1 MLALVPKTQVRKDVR
16 RLSSSGLSSQKLVD
30 VIKTLQE
37 GKSLDAK
44 HRDHALTGPWKH
56 FRECHLQGDWL
67 LIYQKTETE
76 LILVRTG
83 FPSALFG

>member
-1 MLALVPKTQVRKDVR
+1 MLTLVPKTQFRKDVKK
-16 RLSSSGLSSQKLVD
+16 LPSAGLDFQKLVD
-30 VIKTLQE
+30 VIRTLQE
-37 GKSLDAK
+37 GKPLDAK
-44 HRDHALTGPWKH
+44 HRDHALTGPWKA

-83 FPSALFG
+83 SHSALFG